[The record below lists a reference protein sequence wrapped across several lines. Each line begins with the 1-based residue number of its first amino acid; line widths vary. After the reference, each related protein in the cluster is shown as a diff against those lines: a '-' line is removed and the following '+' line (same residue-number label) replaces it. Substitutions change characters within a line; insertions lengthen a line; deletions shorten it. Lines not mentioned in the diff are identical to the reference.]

1 MRKKKHGVFLFEMDQ
16 NHLMRLSPFAS
27 IFLHVGVCACVCV
40 ICEHWC
46 LHLVGTH
53 VCLGGHPCL
62 CTWRPEIS
70 TASPLQLLCT
80 FYVEVGSLGWT
91 QNSRMESSWVA
102 WGSRLSLLHARIIGR
117 LLYPPSITVGT
128 GDLNSIL
135 HTYMGKCFTLWDIC
149 IAPYFSL

>member
-1 MRKKKHGVFLFEMDQ
+1 MHIHHTLLPSPYAFLTPSFRSLCSHRQCYFNSHFICTNMIYVLIQDVGPINEKKKHGVFLFEMDQ

-80 FYVEVGSLGWT
+80 LYVEVGSLG
-91 QNSRMESSWVA
+91 
-102 WGSRLSLLHARIIGR
+102 
-117 LLYPPSITVGT
+117 
-128 GDLNSIL
+128 
-135 HTYMGKCFTLWDIC
+135 
-149 IAPYFSL
+149 